1 MSYANPVDLCAS
13 EVPAC
18 RARMRQSYG
27 LRSRCTAATATTTR
41 SGADPYTTTD
51 LGRASS
57 PTAASISARDAGATY
72 QAQRKHSRSVAN
84 ATLRGGRRRV
94 VSGLIDRGRSS
105 GIGQCIAGL
114 GVHQ

>member
-1 MSYANPVDLCAS
+1 MSYANPVDLCVS

-18 RARMRQSYG
+18 RAGCGIHTGYAHGVQ
-27 LRSRCTAATATTTR
+27 LPPETATR

-72 QAQRKHSRSVAN
+72 QAQYQHSRSVAD